1 MIIIL
6 KSTRINRKKNSKF
19 YSLMIIILKSTRIN
33 RKKNSK
39 FY

>member
-6 KSTRINRKKNSKF
+6 KSTRTNRKKNSKF
-19 YSLMIIILKSTRIN
+19 YILMIIILKSTRIN
-33 RKKNSK
+33 IKISK